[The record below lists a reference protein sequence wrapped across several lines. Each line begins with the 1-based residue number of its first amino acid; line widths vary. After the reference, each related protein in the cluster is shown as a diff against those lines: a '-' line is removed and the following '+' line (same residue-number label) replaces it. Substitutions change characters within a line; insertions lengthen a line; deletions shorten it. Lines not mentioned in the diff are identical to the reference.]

1 MGDAINRAI
10 YEGASD
16 RPEFQPWP
24 SIARLSRDVICT
36 EKLDGSNSSICVTEA
51 GNVYAGSRTRWIT
64 PEDDNFGFAK
74 WVKANEEG
82 LKTELG
88 FGTHF
93 GEWFG
98 SGIQR
103 GYGLKEKKF
112 ALFNTHRWT
121 DAPRTLC
128 QVVPIL
134 YMGVFDTQ
142 VIDDVLESLR
152 REGSRA
158 VPGYLNAEGI
168 CIYHTASKTMYKKTL
183 ANDQHKGSIK
193 PLDPRA

>member
-1 MGDAINRAI
+1 M
-10 YEGASD
+10 ED
-16 RPEFQPWP
+16 RPEFQEWP

-36 EKLDGSNSSICVTEA
+36 EKINGTNAQVCITPS

-64 PEDDNFGFAK
+64 PEDDNAGFAK
-74 WVKANEEG
+74 WVKANEDG
-82 LKTELG
+82 LKEELG

-93 GEWFG
+93 GEWYG
-98 SGIQR
+98 SGIQC

-134 YMGVFDTQ
+134 YQGIFNSQ
-142 VIDDVLESLR
+142 SIDGALEDLR
-152 REGSRA
+152 INGSRL
-158 VPGYLNAEGI
+158 VPGFASPEGI

-183 ANDQHKGSIK
+183 ANDQHKGQRDTSI
-193 PLDPRA
+193 P

>member
-1 MGDAINRAI
+1 M
-10 YEGASD
+10 SD
-16 RPEFQPWP
+16 QLGTEREVVPEFQPWP
-24 SIARLSRDVICT
+24 SIARLSRDVVIS
-36 EKLDGSNSSICVTEA
+36 EKIDGSNAQIHITDD
-51 GNVYAGSRTRWIT
+51 GRVYAGSRTRWIT

-82 LKTELG
+82 LKEELG

-93 GEWFG
+93 GEWYG

-134 YMGVFDTQ
+134 YQGVFDTQ
-142 VIDDVLESLR
+142 IIDDVLESLR

-183 ANDQHKGSIK
+183 ANDQHKGQRDTSI
-193 PLDPRA
+193 P